1 MPGSYHRARRRPPQ
15 RETGAQLIMPHPVR
29 LALMVAIGLSV
40 ALTLLIHLFTGGF
53 IHASGIIY
61 EYVQQDGTVV
71 YTEQW
76 DQIPTADRDTVRSLD
91 GDTLEPI
98 VSTAAAARA
107 VTPPVTHVRRASR
120 PGPPEES
127 WGVMAQYLGPV
138 FEQMQAMNLSLPS
151 HTQLGVA
158 LTLFAFIAAT
168 FSILRMT
175 ENRLAR
181 AAIKAVLIL
190 MIAGSVYAVFLNDLA
205 ETLLT
210 EATVPAPRTTPR
222 STTPRTA
229 ISQPGSPARNPL
241 SSLTQTI
248 QDSHGMSVEKAKQA
262 VDAMNTANQ
271 QLESTIAGLEPESND
286 PATQHQAGT
295 SVPPAPDTTLNPQ
308 SQSRRLAHEAIIHRV
323 RDAAGRINQ
332 HDRDIEST
340 AASSEGR

>member
-1 MPGSYHRARRRPPQ
+1 MPGSYHRARRGPPQ
-15 RETGAQLIMPHPVR
+15 RGAGAQLIMPHPVR
-29 LALMVAIGLSV
+29 LALMVAVGLAV

-61 EYVQQDGTVV
+61 QYVQQDGTVV
-71 YTEQW
+71 YAEQW
-76 DQIPTADRDTVRSLD
+76 DQIPAADRDSVRSLD

-98 VSTAAAARA
+98 VSTAAARA
-107 VTPPVTHVRRASR
+107 VTPPAPHVRRASR

-138 FEQMQAMNLSLPS
+138 FERMQAMNLALPS
-151 HTQLGVA
+151 HTQLGIA

-181 AAIKAVLIL
+181 AVIKTVLML
-190 MIAGSVYAVFLNDLA
+190 MIAGSVYAVFLNNLT

-210 EATVPAPRTTPR
+210 EATAPAPRTKPR

-229 ISQPGSPARNPL
+229 FSQPGSPARNPL

-340 AASSEGR
+340 GAATSEGR